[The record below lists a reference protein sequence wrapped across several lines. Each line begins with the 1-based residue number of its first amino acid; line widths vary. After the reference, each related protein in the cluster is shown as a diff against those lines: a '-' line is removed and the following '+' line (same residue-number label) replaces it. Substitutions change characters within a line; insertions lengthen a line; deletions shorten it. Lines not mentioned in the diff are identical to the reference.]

1 MNERKGEVFSIAA
14 ENAPVD
20 GCTVSK
26 AVAEVGGRRISH
38 FALAAGTDISPETYD
53 YHKLWIVMDGE
64 GEVLG
69 ERNAK
74 VAKGGAFVTPVG
86 QPVGVKTEAGI
97 VYTEIETGK
106 EHKMKLNPGEAFALK
121 DVLPYAEGRIVNKD
135 IINEPKLK
143 FVLMSFAADH
153 QSRGELCVRQERRT
167 LGPRRKAV
175 QDGFAANI
183 GLTNKRRI
191 KMRAYVDQELCIG
204 CGLCTS
210 IAPDVFAMNADGKAE
225 AVSDTTDAN
234 GESVKQA
241 IEGCPVAAIRETE

>member
-26 AVAEVGGRRISH
+26 AVAEVVGRRISH

-53 YHKLWIVMDGE
+53 YHKLWIVLDGE

-69 ERNAK
+69 EKNTK
-74 VAKGGAFVTPVG
+74 IAKGESFVTPVG

-106 EHKMKLNPGEAFALK
+106 EHKMKLNPGEVFALK

-143 FVLMSFAADH
+143 FVLMSFAAGTGLSEH
-153 QSRGELCVRQERRT
+153 AAPGEALIFALDGEGVIGYEGKEHTIKAGENFAFAKNGAHWVRAEKPFKMAFLLT
-167 LGPRRKAV
+167 L
-175 QDGFAANI
+175 D
-183 GLTNKRRI
+183 
-191 KMRAYVDQELCIG
+191 
-204 CGLCTS
+204 
-210 IAPDVFAMNADGKAE
+210 
-225 AVSDTTDAN
+225 
-234 GESVKQA
+234 
-241 IEGCPVAAIRETE
+241 

>member
-1 MNERKGEVFSIAA
+1 MNERKGARFSIAA

-26 AVAEVGGRRISH
+26 AVAEVAGRRISH

-69 ERNAK
+69 EKNTK
-74 VAKGGAFVTPVG
+74 VAKGDAFVTPVG

-106 EHKMKLNPGEAFALK
+106 EHKMKVNPGETFALK

-143 FVLMSFAADH
+143 FVLMSFAAGTGLSEH
-153 QSRGELCVRQERRT
+153 AAPGEALIFALDGEGVVGYEGKEHTIKAGENFAFAKNGAHWVRAEKPFKMALLLT
-167 LGPRRKAV
+167 L
-175 QDGFAANI
+175 D
-183 GLTNKRRI
+183 
-191 KMRAYVDQELCIG
+191 
-204 CGLCTS
+204 
-210 IAPDVFAMNADGKAE
+210 
-225 AVSDTTDAN
+225 
-234 GESVKQA
+234 
-241 IEGCPVAAIRETE
+241 

>member
-86 QPVGVKTEAGI
+86 QPVGV
-97 VYTEIETGK
+97 YTEIETGK

-143 FVLMSFAADH
+143 FVLMSFAAGTGLSEH
-153 QSRGELCVRQERRT
+153 AAPGEALIFALDGEGVIGYEGKEHTIKAGENFAFAKNGAHWVRAEKPFKMALLLT
-167 LGPRRKAV
+167 L
-175 QDGFAANI
+175 D
-183 GLTNKRRI
+183 
-191 KMRAYVDQELCIG
+191 
-204 CGLCTS
+204 
-210 IAPDVFAMNADGKAE
+210 
-225 AVSDTTDAN
+225 
-234 GESVKQA
+234 
-241 IEGCPVAAIRETE
+241 